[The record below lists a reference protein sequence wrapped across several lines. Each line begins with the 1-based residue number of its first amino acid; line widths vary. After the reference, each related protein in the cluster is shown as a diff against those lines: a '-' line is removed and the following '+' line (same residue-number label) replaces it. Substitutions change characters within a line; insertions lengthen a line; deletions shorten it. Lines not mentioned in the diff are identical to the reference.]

1 MTYTY
6 KEEIAIGGYVR
17 FEYEHS
23 GKKAR
28 DSMGQS
34 LANTMDEL

>member
-6 KEEIAIGGYVR
+6 KEEIAIGGYIR
-17 FEYEHS
+17 FEYEHYE
-23 GKKAR
+23 KETI
-28 DSMGQS
+28 DSVGQS